1 MLIKYWDHRYSM
13 GHMALFIYDNI
24 LIIGRYKLAQGV
36 LGMQKNDFFISYSG
50 PVDHS
55 YAIDIQKRLN
65 CLMLKSVISE
75 DEYNN
80 QDITER
86 IKKEL
91 ESSEYQII
99 IISPD
104 SLKTAWVHQ
113 ELGYF
118 LGLKDEQ
125 KQFLLIRGS
134 KKHVPFNDPKKFGFL
149 KDFHALRFVRK
160 KRAKRSRRGII
171 DQSLEYC
178 LNTMVKS
185 MIEKQIIKS
194 KDRKIELCHDL
205 PCHNDGVNH
214 EMAYVQTGTE
224 VYLPNKFRC
233 HICGHDHLIDSL
245 TWELLP
251 TILISDEDK
260 LENIEREART
270 GG

>member
-1 MLIKYWDHRYSM
+1 MHMLFLQKYLYRNDDI
-13 GHMALFIYDNI
+13 FIVCRSN
-24 LIIGRYKLAQGV
+24 LAQGV
-36 LGMQKNDFFISYSG
+36 WSMQKNDFFISYSG
-50 PVDHS
+50 PTDHS

-75 DEYNN
+75 DEYDN

-91 ESSEYQII
+91 ENSEHQII

-134 KKHVPFNDPKKFGFL
+134 RNQVPFNDPKKFGFL
-149 KDFHALRFVRK
+149 KDFQALRFVRK
-160 KRAKRSRRGII
+160 KRGNRSRGGTI

-178 LNTMVKS
+178 LNTMVKL

-194 KDRKIELCHDL
+194 KDLKIELCHDL
-205 PCHNDGVNH
+205 PCHSDSVNH
-214 EMAYVQTGTE
+214 EMVYVQTGTE
-224 VYLPNKFRC
+224 VYIPNKFRC
-233 HICGHDHLIDSL
+233 SKCGHDHPIDSL
-245 TWELLP
+245 TWELLS

-270 GG
+270 EGVK

>member
-1 MLIKYWDHRYSM
+1 
-13 GHMALFIYDNI
+13 
-24 LIIGRYKLAQGV
+24 
-36 LGMQKNDFFISYSG
+36 
-50 PVDHS
+50 
-55 YAIDIQKRLN
+55 
-65 CLMLKSVISE
+65 MLKSVISE
-75 DEYNN
+75 DEYDN
-80 QDITER
+80 QDIIER

-99 IISPD
+99 IISPH

-118 LGLKDEQ
+118 LGLHNEQ
-125 KQFLLIRGS
+125 KQFLFIRGP

-160 KRAKRSRRGII
+160 KRARRSRRETT

-194 KDRKIELCHDL
+194 KDHKIKLCHDL
-205 PCHNDGVNH
+205 PCHNDSINH
-214 EMAYVQTGTE
+214 EMVYVQAGRE

-233 HICGHDHLIDSL
+233 HKCGHDHLIDSL

-251 TILISDEDK
+251 TMLISDEDE
-260 LENIEREART
+260 LENIERKARIEDKD
-270 GG
+270 GEIKDYEW